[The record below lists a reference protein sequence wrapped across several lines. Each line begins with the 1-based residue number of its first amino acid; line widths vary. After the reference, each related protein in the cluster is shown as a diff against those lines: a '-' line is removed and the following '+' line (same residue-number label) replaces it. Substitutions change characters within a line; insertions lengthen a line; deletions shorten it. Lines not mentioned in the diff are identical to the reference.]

1 MLLTPSRCFVVFGAR
16 KTIFKCPASRQFTL
30 DVLNFVE
37 KEIASARRSRIIH
50 APFCPLTADIL
61 SFRKLQ

>member
-16 KTIFKCPASRQFTL
+16 KTISNVRHPANSL
-30 DVLNFVE
+30 CAHLNFVE